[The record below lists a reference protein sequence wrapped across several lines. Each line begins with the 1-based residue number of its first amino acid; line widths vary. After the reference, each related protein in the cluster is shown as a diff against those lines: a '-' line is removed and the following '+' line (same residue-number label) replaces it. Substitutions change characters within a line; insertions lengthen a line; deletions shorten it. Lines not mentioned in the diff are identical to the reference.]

1 MRFEFATA
9 SRIVFGPGTVQE
21 VAASARGMGN
31 RAMLV
36 TGKSEERPAPL
47 LEALEK
53 IGLKTSVFKVPYE
66 PTVSLVCQGAEQA
79 RQDGCDL
86 VVGMGGGSVIDG
98 AKAIAALVTNDGD
111 IFDYLEV
118 IGRGMSLDRDP
129 IPCIAIPTTAGTGT
143 EVTKNAVLTS
153 PEHGVKVSLRH
164 PRMLPD
170 LAVVD
175 PELTHTM
182 PPALTASSG
191 LDALTQVLES
201 FVSVKSNPLTDSMC
215 REGLRY
221 ASRSL
226 RRAYHDGEDPT
237 AREDMAMVSLLS
249 GLALANAKLGAVHGF
264 AGPMGG
270 MFSAPHGVLCA
281 RLLPF
286 VMQANVRALETRGS
300 PDLLMRYDEIARILT
315 LKPEAKAEDG
325 IAWVHALCSDFNIPV
340 LSDVGV
346 SEDRFAEIVSRAKK
360 ASSMKGNPVQLTDEE
375 MIRILEQAV

>member
-21 VAASARGMGN
+21 VPASAREMGN

-36 TGKSEERPAPL
+36 TGKSEQRPAPL
-47 LEALEK
+47 LEALKEV
-53 IGLKTSVFKVPYE
+53 GLETSVFQVPCE
-66 PTVSLVCQGAEQA
+66 PTVSLVCQGAERA

-98 AKAIAALVTNDGD
+98 AKAMAALVTNEGD

-118 IGRGMSLDRDP
+118 IGRGRPLDRDP
-129 IPCIAIPTTAGTGT
+129 IPCIAIPTTAGTGA
-143 EVTKNAVLTS
+143 EVTKNAVLAS

-175 PELTHTM
+175 PDLTHTM

-201 FVSVKSNPLTDSMC
+201 FVSVKSNPLTDSLC
-215 REGLRY
+215 REGLKR
-221 ASRSL
+221 AFRSL
-226 RRAYHDGEDPT
+226 RRAYRHGEDRT

-270 MFSAPHGVLCA
+270 MFLAPHGVLCA

-286 VMQANVRALETRGS
+286 VMEANVRALEARGS
-300 PDLLMRYDEIARILT
+300 ADLLMRYDEIARILT
-315 LKPEAKAEDG
+315 EKPEAKAEDG
-325 IAWVHALCSDFNIPV
+325 IAWVHALCSEFHIPA
-340 LSDVGV
+340 LSDLGV
-346 SEDRFAEIVSRAKK
+346 SEDRFAEIISRAKK
-360 ASSMKGNPVQLTDEE
+360 ASSMKGNPVELTDEE
-375 MIRILEQAV
+375 MTRILERAV